1 MPYEFNTAEN
11 QTIARELLILFLNT
25 STKEAPVW
33 SPIGKRVEDSSMELD
48 WQRES
53 KKDIMGNTFNSMK
66 KPIITQTFEP
76 WDLTKGDAAQYE
88 IWKKAFVE
96 QDAQA
101 LCNMDLLLVHA
112 YAGTKKTAEFA
123 ERNDAS
129 SIEVTGLGGE
139 GGGNVG
145 MPITVT
151 FGGERTVGTAAE
163 ENGVVTFTAEAAEA
177 AAADVQQ

>member
-1 MPYEFNTAEN
+1 MDYVFNTADN
-11 QTIARELLILFLNT
+11 QTIARELLILYLNT
-25 STKEAPVW
+25 GTNQEPVW

-53 KKDIMGNTFNSMK
+53 KKDIMGNTFNTMK

-76 WDLTKGDAAQYE
+76 WELAKGDTAQAH
-88 IWKKAFVE
+88 IWQKAFVD

-112 YAGTKKTAEFA
+112 YAGISKTAEFA

-139 GGGNVG
+139 GGGNMG

-151 FGGERTVGTAAE
+151 FGGTRTVGTAALAE
-163 ENGVVTFTAEAAEA
+163 GSVKFTPEAA
-177 AAADVQQ
+177 

>member
-1 MPYEFNTAEN
+1 MASYEFNTAEN
-11 QTIARELLILFLNT
+11 QTIARELLILYLNT
-25 STKEAPVW
+25 GTKEAPVW
-33 SPIGKRVEDSSMELD
+33 APIGKRVEDSSMELD

-53 KKDIMGNTFNSMK
+53 KKDIMGNTFNTMK

-76 WDLTKGDAAQYE
+76 WELAKGDSAQAYV
-88 IWKKAFVE
+88 WQKAFVE

-112 YAGTKKTAEFA
+112 YAGTRKTAEFA
-123 ERNDAS
+123 ERNEAS

-139 GGGNVG
+139 GGGNMS

-151 FGGERTVGTAAE
+151 FGGERTIGNAAV
-163 ENGVVTFTAEAAEA
+163 ENGNVTFTPA
-177 AAADVQQ
+177 AA

>member
-1 MPYEFNTAEN
+1 MAGYEFNTADN
-11 QTIARELLILFLNT
+11 QTIARELLILYLNT
-25 STKEAPVW
+25 GTKDAPVW
-33 SPIGKRVEDSSMELD
+33 SPIGKRVEESSMELD
-48 WQRES
+48 WQREC
-53 KKDIMGNTFNSMK
+53 KKDIMGNTFNTMK

-76 WDLTKGDAAQYE
+76 WELAKGDAAQAD

-112 YAGTKKTAEFA
+112 YAGTRNTAEFA

-139 GGGNVG
+139 GGGNMG

-151 FGGERTVGTAAE
+151 FGGTRTVGTAKV
-163 ENGVVTFTAEAAEA
+163 ENGSVTFTPENAAPA
-177 AAADVQQ
+177 AQ